1 MSRAFGDLQLADSGV
16 IAVPDVRRVSL
27 HECTKAIAMLCSDGV
42 WEYMTAVDAVNV
54 ATRVHAPAEAA
65 HLIVEEAA
73 LRWSLHGEYR
83 DDITSMLVQLVPI
96 PEETTRPAL
105 KQTKR
110 SPDVTDSSPFTGR
123 QRASS
128 QGDAMQSVPE
138 DEAGKTPDFG
148 STEEAA
154 PQGRGT
160 SPDGSNGAAPEK
172 DSATVVE
179 PEGHDEMG
187 PSPV

>member
-96 PEETTRPAL
+96 PEESIRPQV
-105 KQTKR
+105 KQTR
-110 SPDVTDSSPFTGR
+110 SPKVDGNNTSPFKHDQNG
-123 QRASS
+123 
-128 QGDAMQSVPE
+128 G
-138 DEAGKTPDFG
+138 
-148 STEEAA
+148 
-154 PQGRGT
+154 GT
-160 SPDGSNGAAPEK
+160 SG
-172 DSATVVE
+172 E
-179 PEGHDEMG
+179 P
-187 PSPV
+187 SQTN

>member
-54 ATRVHAPAEAA
+54 ATRARAPAEAA

-154 PQGRGT
+154 PQGAEA
-160 SPDGSNGAAPEK
+160 AAPNPF
-172 DSATVVE
+172 SAA
-179 PEGHDEMG
+179 EGRDE
-187 PSPV
+187 